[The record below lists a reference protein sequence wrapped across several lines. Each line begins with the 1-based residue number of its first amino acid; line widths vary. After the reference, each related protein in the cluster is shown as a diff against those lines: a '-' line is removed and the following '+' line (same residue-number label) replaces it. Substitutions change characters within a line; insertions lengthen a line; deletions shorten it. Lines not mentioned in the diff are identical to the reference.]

1 MPKYQIKRGAST
13 LLAEVIAEGSQNVE
27 AMGVNDVTMK
37 FTLINPVVFQV
48 GDWCTVY
55 RNKYVVYRKP
65 EYTKV
70 NERQHECD
78 LYLVH
83 EFYKLQDSLLMG
95 VDKNATLNEK
105 VFPLTGLS

>member
-1 MPKYQIKRGAST
+1 MPKYDIKRGAAIIAS
-13 LLAEVIAEGSQNVE
+13 VIAEGNQNVE
-27 AMGVNDVTMK
+27 AMGVNEVNMK

-48 GDWCTVY
+48 GDWCQVY
-55 RNKYVVYRKP
+55 GNKYVVYRKP

-70 NERQHECD
+70 NERQHEYD

-95 VDKNATLNEK
+95 IDKNAILNEK
-105 VFPLTGLS
+105 VFDLIN